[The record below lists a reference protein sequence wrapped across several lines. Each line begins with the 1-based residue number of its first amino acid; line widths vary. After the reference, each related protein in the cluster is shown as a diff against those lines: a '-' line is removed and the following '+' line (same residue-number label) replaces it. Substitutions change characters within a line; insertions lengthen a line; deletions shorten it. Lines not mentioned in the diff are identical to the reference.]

1 MKKVKWRGIGR
12 HVVRGGRGG
21 QQGLNVR
28 LYILSTTQG
37 CPAEKA
43 NGAEN
48 HLEAEGFFL
57 GTKLIPCSS
66 LDSLYQRGQS
76 QRLPRATGIFQFS
89 SPAAHLLVPL

>member
-1 MKKVKWRGIGR
+1 MEKVKWWGIGR
-12 HVVRGGRGG
+12 HVVRGRRGG

-37 CPAEKA
+37 YPAEKA

-48 HLEAEGFFL
+48 HLEVEGFL
-57 GTKLIPCSS
+57 LCTKLTPCSS
-66 LDSLYQRGQS
+66 LDSLYQRGRS
-76 QRLPRATGIFQFS
+76 QRLPCATGIFQFS